1 MPRIQAVSS
10 SNNGEVVALMEDIK
24 AERGGKLLL
33 LYKVLLNSPPVA
45 GGWLK
50 LLTAIRQKTT
60 IPAGLRELI
69 ILRIAVL
76 NGAAYEFAAHA
87 PIARA
92 EGAAE
97 TAIEAMRTGGI
108 PESLADPERA
118 ALLYAEEMTRDVKVK
133 AETFAA
139 LKRHFDDRR
148 ILELTATIAA
158 YNMVSRV
165 LVALEI
171 EAEPH

>member
-10 SNNGEVVALMEDIK
+10 SDVGEVAAIIEEIK

-33 LYKVLLNSPPVA
+33 LYKVLLNSSPVA
-45 GGWLK
+45 RGWLK

-60 IPAGLRELI
+60 VPAALRELI
-69 ILRIAVL
+69 ILRVAVL
-76 NGAAYEFAAHA
+76 NGAPYEFAAHA

-92 EGAAE
+92 EGAPEA
-97 TAIEAMRTGGI
+97 AIEAMRTGRL

-148 ILELTATIAA
+148 ILELTATVAA